1 MNKAFDLFDADRM
14 AEIFR
19 KKILP
24 LYPQYRKIV
33 AVSVKPYKK
42 LIWETTYQVVVD
54 YRVSF
59 ADDAGQT
66 AKIEIVCSAHSEEPR
81 ENAFKVLQYLW
92 QTGFPNVDRHI
103 PRPLFYD
110 QDYRGLF
117 YEAISGENLLYYI
130 KEGNK
135 EVLSEMVLG
144 AAALFAQLHQTPVTD
159 TVIASQIFNRD
170 NERIRTVVPGQ
181 KKILEIVGVRFPK
194 YYPIISEHYQR
205 LSDQE
210 EDFFKNNSQRW
221 LIHGD
226 AHPENI
232 IRTVDGG
239 IGLIDFNDM
248 CLADF
253 TRDLGA
259 FVQQLEY
266 KLKIKANAAELVPPS
281 TKLFLDHYFS
291 LSASPRDEAVE
302 QRIKFYHD
310 FTSLR
315 TAVYFLTSHQPN
327 TDRVDYL
334 LSELE

>member
-1 MNKAFDLFDADRM
+1 MNKALDLFDTDLM
-14 AEIFR
+14 AEVFR

-24 LYPQYRKIV
+24 LYPQYRKIIDV
-33 AVSVKPYKK
+33 FIKPYKK
-42 LIWETTYQVVVD
+42 LIWETTYQVVINYQVF
-54 YRVSF
+54 F
-59 ADDAGQT
+59 ADDAGQVV
-66 AKIEIVCSAHSEEPR
+66 KIEIVCSAHSEESR

-92 QTGFPNVDRHI
+92 QIGFSAADRHI

-110 QDYRGLF
+110 KNYRGLF

-130 KEGNK
+130 KTRNK
-135 EVLSEMVLG
+135 EVISEMVLG
-144 AAALFAQLHQTPVTD
+144 AAALFAKLHQTLVTAD
-159 TVIASQIFNRD
+159 VIAGQIFNRD
-170 NERIRTVVPGQ
+170 NERIRTVIPGQ
-181 KKILEIVGVRFPK
+181 KKILEIVGARFPK
-194 YYPIISEHYQR
+194 YYQVIFENYQR
-205 LSDQE
+205 LSLQE
-210 EDFFKNNSQRW
+210 EDFFKNNAKRW

-232 IRTVDGG
+232 IRTADGS

-266 KLKIKANAAELVPPS
+266 KLKIKANAAELVPPL

-291 LSASPRDEAVE
+291 LSIYPRDEIVD
-302 QRIKFYHD
+302 QRIKLYHD

-334 LSELE
+334 LSELK